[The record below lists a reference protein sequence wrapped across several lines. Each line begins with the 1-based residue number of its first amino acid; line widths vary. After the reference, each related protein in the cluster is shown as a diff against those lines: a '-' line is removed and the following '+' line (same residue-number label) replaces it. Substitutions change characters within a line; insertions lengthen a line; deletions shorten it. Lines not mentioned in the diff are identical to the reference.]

1 MSAIRRNAAAF
12 AAAILLA
19 APAALL
25 ADGGAPSPISGGS
38 AAELTPEQRADQH
51 YNRGIELR
59 EKAWELEEQA
69 AAANE
74 GERDKLEGKIDKTWR
89 KAIREYRSAVELD
102 EKHYRA
108 YSDLGYALRK
118 VGDYQES
125 LAAYD
130 AALAMVPTYAEA
142 IEYRAEAYLGLGR
155 LEDAKA
161 AYLHLFEHDRGRA
174 DLLMEAMQSWVE
186 RHEQDPGAVDPAQVD
201 AFAEWVSQRAQ
212 LAEQTA
218 SLGELRDRRW

>member
-1 MSAIRRNAAAF
+1 MTATRRSAAL

-25 ADGGAPSPISGGS
+25 ADGGAPAGMPSMPRV
-38 AAELTPEQRADQH
+38 ELTPEQRADQH

-59 EKAWELEEQA
+59 EKAWELEKEA
-69 AAANE
+69 
-74 GERDKLEGKIDKTWR
+74 EGKSASERAKLDGKIEKSYR
-89 KAIREYRSAVELD
+89 KAIREYQSAVGLD
-102 EKHYRA
+102 GKHYRA

-118 VGDYQES
+118 VGEYQEA

-130 AALAMVPTYAEA
+130 AALGMVPTYAEA

-155 LEDAKA
+155 LDEAKE

-174 DLLMEAMQSWVE
+174 DLLMAAMEKWVE
-186 RHEQDPGAVDPAQVD
+186 RHRAEPGAVDPAQLD
-201 AFAEWVSQRAQ
+201 AFAQWVAQRSQ
-212 LAEQTA
+212 LADQTA
-218 SLGELRDRRW
+218 SLGELAGRRW